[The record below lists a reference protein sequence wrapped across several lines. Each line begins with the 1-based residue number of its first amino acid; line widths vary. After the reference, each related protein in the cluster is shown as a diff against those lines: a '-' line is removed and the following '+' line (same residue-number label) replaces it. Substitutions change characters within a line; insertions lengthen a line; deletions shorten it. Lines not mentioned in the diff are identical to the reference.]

1 MEADELYLDLL
12 ALRQLYFFL
21 LKCCLRDANS
31 ELVVGARAKILLKHL
46 LDDATTGL
54 LEFHSKTLAF
64 YNFLRKDDKQ
74 TKPLDEKVAEWMEHN
89 QTARRMANP
98 EKIEHKPRRDRASA
112 SNVAANDLSSGIN
125 SALRRIE
132 LHILSLQRYTR
143 SHISETKLAYYGQSV
158 NQGNESF
165 NQQKVKPMVANH
177 CSKFV
182 NGFRIPLTQDKDEA
196 MKQHEL
202 VLPPTLMDK
211 SGCPEGSKA
220 TARRAM
226 KLNRT
231 WIQEKRSK
239 NSRGRIVM
247 KPTLWHHPS
256 REVRK
261 EQTHHNRRHL
271 AAQQESEFT
280 NSESASCSSPATL
293 QTSESE
299 TTDDS
304 SSPDN
309 QSSPTATG
317 SEASS
322 QYGNSS
328 SNITRK
334 AFKFSHGKK
343 ESNGAVGR
351 FKSLRNKLG
360 LIFHHHQHHQHHHH
374 HHHHGHNSM
383 WKQVRTVFHRT
394 DKKELTS
401 KEEKTGKL
409 RKTTIRS
416 VSRNNQVGKF
426 QALPEGLRSHVWKS
440 KAMKKKEQ
448 RGLNCGKKLH
458 WWKMIRRRRG
468 VKFPNKGRVKI
479 GYVNRKPDVKL
490 I

>member
-1 MEADELYLDLL
+1 
-12 ALRQLYFFL
+12 
-21 LKCCLRDANS
+21 
-31 ELVVGARAKILLKHL
+31 
-46 LDDATTGL
+46 
-54 LEFHSKTLAF
+54 
-64 YNFLRKDDKQ
+64 
-74 TKPLDEKVAEWMEHN
+74 MEHD
-89 QTARRMANP
+89 QTARRMQNP
-98 EKIEHKPRRDRASA
+98 EKIEHKPGRDRASP
-112 SNVAANDLSSGIN
+112 SNVAANDLSSGIS

-158 NQGNESF
+158 HKGNKSF
-165 NQQKVKPMVANH
+165 NQQKVKPMVANN

-182 NGFRIPLTQDKDEA
+182 HGFRMPLTQVKDEA
-196 MKQHEL
+196 MKQQEL
-202 VLPPTLMDK
+202 VIPPTPMDK
-211 SGCPEGSKA
+211 SGCSEGSKA

-261 EQTHHNRRHL
+261 EQTHYRTHL
-271 AAQQESEFT
+271 AAQQESELT

-309 QSSPTATG
+309 QSSPPTTG
-317 SEASS
+317 SEASN
-322 QYGNSS
+322 QYENSS
-328 SNITRK
+328 SNISRK

-343 ESNGAVGR
+343 ESKRAEGR
-351 FKSLRNKLG
+351 LKSLRNKLG
-360 LIFHHHQHHQHHHH
+360 LIFHHHQHHHHHH
-374 HHHHGHNSM
+374 HNGHNSM
-383 WKQVRTVFHRT
+383 WKQVRTMFHRT

-401 KEEKTGKL
+401 KEESNEKL

-416 VSRNNQVGKF
+416 EPRKNQVRRF
-426 QALPEGLRSHVWKS
+426 QALAKGLRSHVWKS

-468 VKFPNKGRVKI
+468 EKFHNKGRVKI
-479 GYVNRKPDVKL
+479 GYVNRKSHVKL

>member
-12 ALRQLYFFL
+12 ALRQLYVFL

-31 ELVVGARAKILLKHL
+31 ELVVGARAKILFKHL

-54 LEFHSKTLAF
+54 LEFHSKTLPF

-89 QTARRMANP
+89 QTARTMANP
-98 EKIEHKPRRDRASA
+98 EKIEHKPGRDRASA
-112 SNVAANDLSSGIN
+112 SNVAANDLSSGIS

-158 NQGNESF
+158 HQGNESL
-165 NQQKVKPMVANH
+165 NHQKVKPMVANH

-182 NGFRIPLTQDKDEA
+182 HGFRIPLTQDKNEA

-202 VLPPTLMDK
+202 ALPPTLMDK

-247 KPTLWHHPS
+247 RPTLWHN
-256 REVRK
+256 K
-261 EQTHHNRRHL
+261 THL
-271 AAQQESEFT
+271 AAQQESEYT
-280 NSESASCSSPATL
+280 NSESESAPSSSPATR

-299 TTDDS
+299 TTADS
-304 SSPDN
+304 SSPGD
-309 QSSPTATG
+309 QSSPPATG

-322 QYGNSS
+322 QCGNSS
-328 SNITRK
+328 SNISRE

-343 ESNGAVGR
+343 ESKKAVGR

-360 LIFHHHQHHQHHHH
+360 LIFHHHHHHYH
-374 HHHHGHNSM
+374 NGHNSM
-383 WKQVRTVFHRT
+383 WKQVRRMFHRT
-394 DKKELTS
+394 GKKELTS
-401 KEEKTGKL
+401 KEEKNGML

-426 QALPEGLRSHVWKS
+426 QALAEGLRSHVWKS

-448 RGLNCGKKLH
+448 RGLNCGKTNGGKKLH

-468 VKFPNKGRVKI
+468 VKLPNKGRVKI
-479 GYVNRKPDVKL
+479 GYVNKKPHVK
-490 I
+490 II